1 MIEQINIAIPQD
13 AIKLG
18 KGTEDPSIK
27 KMKLR
32 KVARD
37 FEALFVYQLLK
48 TMRAS
53 FASNEKTEGGF
64 GKDMFVSIAD
74 QALSDKMSESG
85 ALGIGQLLLASFD
98 GRNGLHEKEEGSNG
112 DVTDP
117 FVPLNDGRSLP
128 ADMRSPSFIR
138 LGALQEDRTASNLK
152 PKNIDDLINIL
163 SGKHGLPAEL
173 VNAVIQIES
182 AGDRYAVS
190 SQGAKGLM
198 QLTDSTATELGVSD
212 VFDPEQ
218 NIDAG
223 SQYLSGLLRRFSGD
237 LKLALAAYNAGPG
250 AVERYG
256 GIPPYQ
262 ETIRYVDKVLNLMEK
277 AF

>member
-1 MIEQINIAIPQD
+1 M
-13 AIKLG
+13 KLG
-18 KGTEDPSIK
+18 KAAEDQSIRH
-27 KMKLR
+27 MKLR
-32 KVARD
+32 KAARD

-53 FASNEKTEGGF
+53 FASNEKAEAGF

-85 ALGIGQLLLASFD
+85 ALGIGQLLLASFE
-98 GRNGLHEKEEGSNG
+98 GRNGPHEKEAGSNG
-112 DVTDP
+112 DDADP

-128 ADMRSPSFIR
+128 SGMRSPSFIR
-138 LGALQEDRTASNLK
+138 LDALKENRSASETQK
-152 PKNIDDLINIL
+152 IDDLVRTL
-163 SGKHGLPAEL
+163 SKKYGLPAEL
-173 VNAVIQIES
+173 VNTVIQVES

-190 SQGAKGLM
+190 SRGAKGLM
-198 QLTDSTATELGVSD
+198 QLMDSTATELGVTD

-250 AVERYG
+250 AVERFG
-256 GIPPYQ
+256 GIPPYK
-262 ETIRYVDKVLNLMEK
+262 ETIRYVDKVLGLMEK
-277 AF
+277 VF

>member
-1 MIEQINIAIPQD
+1 MIEQINVAIPQD

-18 KGTEDPSIK
+18 KDAENPSYK
-27 KMKLR
+27 SMKLR
-32 KVARD
+32 KAARD

-48 TMRAS
+48 TMRSS
-53 FASNEKTEGGF
+53 FASNKKTDAGF
-64 GKDMFVSIAD
+64 GKDIFVSIAD
-74 QALSDKMSESG
+74 QALSEKMSESG
-85 ALGIGQLLLASFD
+85 ALGIGQLLLASFE
-98 GRNGLHEKEEGSNG
+98 GRNGLHGKEAGSNG

-128 ADMRSPSFIR
+128 SDMRSPSFIR
-138 LGALQEDRTASNLK
+138 LGALNENRSASNLK
-152 PKNIDDLINIL
+152 PQNIDDLIKTL
-163 SGKHGLPAEL
+163 SEKHGLPAKL
-173 VNAVIQIES
+173 VSTVIQIES

-198 QLTDSTATELGVSD
+198 QLTDSTAIELGVTD

-218 NIDAG
+218 NINAG

-262 ETIRYVDKVLNLMEK
+262 ETIRYVDKVLSLMEK
-277 AF
+277 VF

>member
-1 MIEQINIAIPQD
+1 VLEQINVAIPQD

-18 KGTEDPSIK
+18 KAAEDTSIRY
-27 KMKLR
+27 MKLR
-32 KVARD
+32 KAARD

-53 FASNEKTEGGF
+53 FASNKKTEAGF

-85 ALGIGQLLLASFD
+85 ALGIGQLLLASFE
-98 GRNGLHEKEEGSNG
+98 GRNGLHGKEAGSNG
-112 DVTDP
+112 DDADP

-128 ADMRSPSFIR
+128 SEMRSPSFMR
-138 LGALQEDRTASNLK
+138 LGALNENRTATK
-152 PKNIDDLINIL
+152 PQNIDDLIKTL

-190 SQGAKGLM
+190 SRGAKGLM
-198 QLTDSTATELGVSD
+198 QLTDSTATELGVSN

-223 SQYLSGLLRRFSGD
+223 SQASAPFFR
-237 LKLALAAYNAGPG
+237 
-250 AVERYG
+250 
-256 GIPPYQ
+256 
-262 ETIRYVDKVLNLMEK
+262 
-277 AF
+277 